1 CFFFQAEDGI
11 RDFHVTGVQTCAL
24 PDFYRIQ
31 QARER
36 KSQSHPRPE
45 GKRLIGLQEEAPAAQ
60 VLARGEEPLA
70 IRQHDPQDEGQ
81 PGIDTLL
88 LIRVPVWQG
97 LDLARKI
104 AGPAGTLA
112 GGVFVDNRMIGALE
126 AALPWRTPSSPPKNR
141 SSSTPDW
148 RRS

>member
-1 CFFFQAEDGI
+1 CFQPGAVLIIDPDADPGPDV
-11 RDFHVTGVQTCAL
+11 RAHGARPGDHA

-60 VLARGEEPLA
+60 VLAGGEEPLA

-88 LIRVPVWQG
+88 LIRVHVWQG

-126 AALPWRTPSSPPKNR
+126 AALPWRTPSS
-141 SSSTPDW
+141 
-148 RRS
+148 